1 IDDEVSHAVRA
12 QYEESPYPRWVT
24 AGVHREMPAAVRG
37 LATGKRILV
46 AGCGTGREAI
56 EAALIFPAAAVTGV
70 DLSRRSLAYALRQAR
85 QRGIANLELYQADI
99 LRIQQVGP
107 AWDFIV
113 CAGVLHHMRDPAEGL
128 RALAGVLAPRG
139 VLRVGLYSR
148 IGRAPVLAARAW
160 IAREGF
166 AATPDGIRSFR
177 AALLER
183 PDGDPM
189 KDSLTRSADF
199 YSLSACRDLL
209 FHAHEQSF
217 TFPELS
223 AMFAAVGLA
232 VLQVDT
238 KLPAHRALYAQ
249 RFPDDPDATSLQNW
263 HALEQESPTMFAGLT
278 SLWLCRAPDRPRVD
292 VDWIRRTQA
301 LA

>member
-1 IDDEVSHAVRA
+1 M
-12 QYEESPYPRWVT
+12 T
-24 AGVHREMPAAVRG
+24 AGVHRDVPPPIRALAA
-37 LATGKRILV
+37 GKRILI
-46 AGCGTGREAI
+46 AGCGTGREAV

-85 QRGIANLELYQADI
+85 ERGIRNLELYQADI
-99 LRIQQVGP
+99 LGIGQVG
-107 AWDFIV
+107 AGWDFIV

-128 RALAGVLAPRG
+128 RALAGVLAPGG

-148 IGRAPVLAARAW
+148 IGRAPVLAARDW

-166 AATPDGIRSFR
+166 AATPDGIRRFR
-177 AALLER
+177 AALLTR
-183 PDGDPM
+183 PDGDPL

-217 TFPELS
+217 TFPEL
-223 AMFAAVGLA
+223 AALFAAVGLD

-263 HALEQESPTMFAGLT
+263 HALEQETPTMFAGLT
-278 SLWLCRAPDRPRVD
+278 SVWLCHGGARSRRRSGVD
-292 VDWIRRTQA
+292 SGGRKR
-301 LA
+301 